1 MNPGP
6 SVEVSENLIQIVELN
21 GEVFQKTENIQA
33 TYTQCDVTEITLLPQ

>member
-6 SVEVSENLIQIVELN
+6 SVEVSENLIQIVEQN

-33 TYTQCDVTEITLLPQ
+33 TYT